1 MKPLRLIVV
10 AAAAAGL
17 LAGCQ
22 QAPSGPTLPEGVTLV
37 EEVAA
42 KPGEEV
48 SIPYAK
54 YQLDNGL
61 TVVLH
66 EDASDPLVHV
76 DVTYHVGSA
85 REEVGKSG
93 FAHFFEH
100 MMFQGSTNVGDEQH
114 FKIVSE
120 AGGTLNGTTN
130 SDRTNYFQ
138 TTPANQLE
146 KVLWLEADRMGFLLD
161 AVTQEKFEVQRD
173 TVKNERAQNYDNRP
187 YGLLRERVGQALYP
201 VGHPYSWLT
210 IGYVEDLD
218 RVDVNDLKKFFLRW
232 YGPNNAVL
240 TIGGDI
246 DVPQTLAWIVQ
257 YFGSIPR
264 GPDVEPAP
272 KAPAQLASTRY
283 ISMEDN
289 VALPMLSMNYSTA
302 HRFHADEAP
311 LDVLSSILG
320 TGKTSLLY
328 KNLVKNKIAVQ
339 ASANHPCAELACT
352 FTVTALPN
360 PAAGKTLGDLEKIV
374 RDSFAEFEARGAT
387 DDDLERAKM
396 NLVSGMIFGLESV
409 SGKVSSLAHYETLMG
424 DPSYTS
430 VDVARYQ
437 NVTKED
443 VMRVY
448 NQYIK
453 ESHAVVMS
461 IVPKGQLDQRTA
473 EDNWQPPARELP
485 EYETVAAADL
495 QMRPAV
501 DAFDRSVMPSAG
513 ANLTTKLPAIW
524 RAELENGVR
533 VLGALNRETP
543 TTAIRL
549 HVDAGQR
556 DEALDKLGLAAIT
569 AMMLNEATKRSTSE
583 ELSDRL
589 QKLGSRI
596 SFSAGD
602 DRTVAFVRALSKN
615 LSSTLDILA
624 EKLLEPKF
632 DPADFARVQEQVL
645 QNIEQSKK
653 QPSTVAFSVHQLV
666 LLGKENPIAYFNAGT
681 SDAVGGMT
689 VEDVASFYAAR
700 YGPSATSLV
709 VVSDLDQETV
719 MAKLAPLAS
728 WEGEVGERTPLKPF
742 PEVGETKLYLV
753 DKPGAAQSQIRIGKL
768 ALPYDATGEYYRAYL
783 ANFALGGTFNSR
795 LNLNLREDKG
805 YTYGARSGFAGFEEY
820 GLFTASAGVR
830 TDATAPA
837 LVEFDKEIR
846 GYAKDGV
853 TAEELAFTQN
863 AIGLRDARA
872 YETPGQ
878 KVGFLARILTYN
890 LPDYFVAEQLSI
902 LDSAKPEMLNPVAA
916 RHMTMDQM
924 AIVVVGDEAV
934 IRPELEALGYDI
946 VRMDANA
953 NVLPALE
960 TAQAEDA

>member
-1 MKPLRLIVV
+1 MKPIQPIAIAVV
-10 AAAAAGL
+10 AACL
-17 LAGCQ
+17 LASCQ
-22 QAPSGPTLPEGVTLV
+22 QAPSGPALPEGVTLV

-42 KPGEEV
+42 QPGEEV

-54 YQLDNGL
+54 YQLENGL
-61 TVVLH
+61 TVILH

-100 MMFQGSTNVGDEQH
+100 MMLQGSANVGDEQH
-114 FKIVSE
+114 FRIVSE
-120 AGGTLNGTTN
+120 SGGKTNATTYP
-130 SDRTNYFQ
+130 DHTHYYQ

-173 TVKNERAQNYDNRP
+173 TVKNERGQRIDNQP
-187 YGLLRERVGQALYP
+187 YGLVHERVSQALYP
-201 VGHPYSWLT
+201 AGHPYSWIV
-210 IGYVEDLD
+210 IGHVEDLN

-240 TIGGDI
+240 TIGGDM
-246 DVPQTLAWIVQ
+246 DVAQTLAWIVQ

-272 KAPAQLASTRY
+272 KTPVKLASTRY

-289 VALPMLSMNYSTA
+289 VALPLLSMNWPTA

-311 LDVLSSILG
+311 LDVLGSILG
-320 TGKTSLLY
+320 TGETSLLY

-339 ASANHPCAELACT
+339 ASADHPCGELACI
-352 FTVTALPN
+352 FTVMALPN

-374 RDSFAEFEARGAT
+374 RDSFAEFEAHGAT
-387 DDDLERAKM
+387 EDGLERTKM
-396 NLVSGMIFGLESV
+396 NIVSDMIYNLESV
-409 SGKVSSLAHYETLMG
+409 AGKVGSLAAYETFAG

-430 VDVARYQ
+430 ADVARYQ

-448 NQYIK
+448 RKYIK
-453 ESHAVVMS
+453 ESNAVVMS
-461 IVPKGQLDQRTA
+461 VVPKGQLDQRAA
-473 EDNWQPPARELP
+473 EDNWQLPARELP

-513 ANLTTKLPAIW
+513 ASVTTKLPAIW

-533 VLGALNRETP
+533 VLGARNRETP

-549 HVDAGQR
+549 RIDAGQR

-569 AMMLNEATKRSTSE
+569 AIMLNEATKRSTSE

-602 DRTVAFVRALSKN
+602 DRTVAFVRSLSKN
-615 LSSTLDILA
+615 LSPTLDILA

-645 QNIEQSKK
+645 QNIQHSKK
-653 QPSTVAFSVHQLV
+653 QPSTIAYSVHKLV
-666 LLGKENPIAYFNAGT
+666 LLGKQNPIAYFNAGT
-681 SDAVGGMT
+681 SDAVNALT
-689 VEDVASFYAAR
+689 VEDVADFYAAR

-709 VVSDLDQETV
+709 VVSDLDQEAV

-783 ANFALGGTFNSR
+783 ANFALGGAFNSR

-820 GLFTASAGVR
+820 GLFTARAGVR

-846 GYAKDGV
+846 GYAKDGI

-878 KVGFLARILTYN
+878 KVSFLARILTHN
-890 LPDYFVAEQLSI
+890 LPDHFVAEQLSI

-916 RHMTMDQM
+916 RHMTMDEM

-946 VRMDANA
+946 VRMDADA